1 MKLELVIFDMDGLMF
16 DTEMVYYKAFIRG
29 LKEFNL
35 EFDNGVFLSSIGTSF
50 IKTHEILT
58 ERYGRFVDID
68 TLLDKVNSYKDDI
81 VLTEGLPI
89 KTGVLELIEFLD
101 ENGIKKAIASSSFRE
116 IILENLKISGI
127 KNDFDYIISGAELK
141 ASKPDPE
148 IFTKTCADLE
158 IHRDN
163 AIVLEDSLNGLRAAY
178 SAGIK
183 CIVVPDM
190 LPPDAEMREKAWR
203 IEENLLIVRDLVKEI
218 MGG

>member
-35 EFDNGVFLSSIGTSF
+35 EFDNDVFLSSIGTSF